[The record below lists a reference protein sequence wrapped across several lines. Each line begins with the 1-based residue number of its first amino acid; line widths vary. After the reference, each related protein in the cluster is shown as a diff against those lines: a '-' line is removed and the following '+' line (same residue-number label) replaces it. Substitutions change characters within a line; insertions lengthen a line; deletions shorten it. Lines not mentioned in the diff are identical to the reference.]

1 MVRDLRY
8 AIRVLRKAPLFTSAA
23 VLTLALCI
31 GANTAIYTVVD
42 RVLLR
47 DLPYPRPERLAQVM
61 THFDRNGND
70 EVGQTGATWEVLRDR
85 VTTMDIATTSGG
97 FGSTGVNM
105 VAGTHAEYVKQQ
117 RVSAGFFHV
126 LGVAPAFGREFNAD
140 EDRPNGPA
148 AAVLS
153 YPLWIRLFNGDANAV
168 GRSITLRG
176 APHTIV
182 GVMPDR
188 FSSGGPV
195 GGVDVWT
202 PVRPCRTCE
211 GGGQNY
217 AILARLRPGVTWPE
231 ADAEAAAIGQPAM
244 DDLYRGLQNHAR
256 LHIIPMQRA
265 GTQSVRQPILILWGA
280 VVIVLLIGCV
290 NIAGLLMARG
300 VSRAPEVAM
309 RIALGG
315 GRGAIVRQLLSE
327 SVVLAACGG
336 LAGIALGYAGSRL
349 FATLLEDAFGVT
361 GDIGL
366 DARVL
371 AITAAIAL
379 GTSIV
384 FGLLPALQ
392 ASRVN
397 LRETLVESGSQ
408 SIAGAARSWPRRAL
422 VVIEVALGVALL
434 VGAAL
439 LVRSFDYLTHLNAG
453 FDGTHVM
460 TATLSLQD
468 ARYQSAASVNRLFE
482 QSVAKMRQAPGVEN
496 AAVCLTLPY
505 ERALN
510 TGARWSGA
518 APGAE
523 VIPLMNMTYVTPG
536 YFETLRIPVVRGRVF
551 TNADVAAAAPVIVVN
566 QAFVRRSSPDQDP
579 IGRQINV
586 SRQVRTIVGVVG
598 DIQQK
603 TGFGNYGPVSTMPAT
618 YIPAAQTSDA
628 FLLMVHTWFSPS
640 WFVRVRGPQQA
651 AGGEMQRA
659 VESIDPLLPFAKFRT
674 FDEVRADAVATER
687 AQALLLGTL
696 AGLALLLAAVG
707 LYGLV
712 ASSVAERTRELGI
725 RIALGA
731 TSRQAVVAA
740 ALPGFALAIAGVVI
754 GLVIARVAATA
765 LRHLVWGVTVT
776 DPLTFVLAGGTVLLV
791 AALASLVPALRI
803 VRLSP
808 IATLRR

>member
-1 MVRDLRY
+1 MTRDLRY
-8 AIRVLRKAPLFTSAA
+8 AIRILLKAPLFTSAA

-47 DLPYPRPERLAQVM
+47 ALPYPQPERLAEIV
-61 THFDRNGND
+61 THFERSGYDG
-70 EVGQTGATWEVLRDR
+70 VGQTGATWEVLHDR
-85 VTTMDIATTSGG
+85 VQTMDLATWSGG

-105 VAGTHAEYVKQQ
+105 VAGNHAEYVKQQ
-117 RVSAGFFHV
+117 RVSAGFFRV
-126 LGVAPAFGREFNAD
+126 LGVAPALGREFSAD

-153 YPLWIRLFNGDANAV
+153 HSLWMRLFNGDANAI

-176 APHTIV
+176 EPHTIA

-188 FSSGGPV
+188 FSTGEA
-195 GGVDVWT
+195 VDVWT

-217 AILARLRPGVTWPE
+217 AIVARLRPDVTWPE

-244 DDLYRGLQNHAR
+244 DDLYRGPQNHAR
-256 LHIIPMQRA
+256 LHIIPLQRA
-265 GTQSVRQPILILWGA
+265 ETELVRQPILILWGA
-280 VVIVLLIGCV
+280 VAAVLLIGCV

-300 VSRAPEVAM
+300 VSRAPEIAL
-309 RIALGG
+309 RLALGG

-327 SVVLAACGG
+327 SFVIAACGG
-336 LAGIALGYAGSRL
+336 AGGVALGYAGSR
-349 FATLLEDAFGVT
+349 FFGALLADAFGVR
-361 GDIGL
+361 GEIGL

-371 AITAAIAL
+371 AITGAIAL
-379 GTSIV
+379 GTSVV

-422 VVIEVALGVALL
+422 VVVEVALGVALL
-434 VGAAL
+434 IGAGL
-439 LVRSFDYLTHLNAG
+439 LVRSFDHLTRLNAG

-468 ARYQSAASVNRLFE
+468 ARYRSAASVNRLFE
-482 QSVAKMRQAPGVEN
+482 QSVAKMRLAPGVEN

-505 ERALN
+505 ERAVN
-510 TGARWSGA
+510 VGGRWVGGKTGEEAFGL
-518 APGAE
+518 
-523 VIPLMNMTYVTPG
+523 INITYVTPG
-536 YFETLRIPVVRGRVF
+536 YFETLRIPVLRGRAF
-551 TNADVAAAAPVIVVN
+551 SDADVSTAAPVIVVN
-566 QAFVRRSSPDQDP
+566 QTFVKRFSPDQDP
-579 IGRQINV
+579 IGRQIAQNPLP
-586 SRQVRTIVGVVG
+586 RTIVGVVG

-603 TGFGNYGPVSTMPAT
+603 AGFGNYGPVSTMPAT
-618 YIPAAQTSDA
+618 YIPSAQATDA
-628 FLLMVHTWFSPS
+628 FLNLVHTWFSPS
-640 WFVRVRGPQQA
+640 WFVRVNGPQQ
-651 AGGEMQRA
+651 GIPGEMQRA

-674 FDEVRADAVATER
+674 FDEVRGEAVATER
-687 AQALLLGTL
+687 AQAMLLGTL
-696 AGLALLLAAVG
+696 AALALVLAAVG

-731 TSRQAVVAA
+731 TSRQVVVAA
-740 ALPGFALAIAGVVI
+740 AVPGFALAIAGIVI
-754 GLVIARVAATA
+754 GLIIARVAASA

-776 DPLTFVLAGGTVLLV
+776 DPLTFAFAAAAVLLV

-808 IATLRR
+808 ITSLRR